1 MTLAKTLESS
11 SKSQTATI
19 IPKTT
24 TDLVNG
30 IITEVCFEVRSDQKV
45 IMRYVVAYIKR
56 EMTQFGCNTP
66 RPMMAI
72 VQVTTEARKRRGCSS
87 IMLATN
93 ATAPGRQH
101 QPAKLG

>member
-11 SKSQTATI
+11 SKSQAATI

-24 TDLVNG
+24 TDFING
-30 IITEVCFEVRSDQKV
+30 IITDACFEARSDQKV
-45 IMRYVVAYIKR
+45 ITRYVVAYMKR

-66 RPMMAI
+66 RPMMTM
-72 VQVTTEARKRRGCSS
+72 VQVIAEVRKRRGCSF
-87 IMLATN
+87 IMLTTSATV
-93 ATAPGRQH
+93 PGKQH